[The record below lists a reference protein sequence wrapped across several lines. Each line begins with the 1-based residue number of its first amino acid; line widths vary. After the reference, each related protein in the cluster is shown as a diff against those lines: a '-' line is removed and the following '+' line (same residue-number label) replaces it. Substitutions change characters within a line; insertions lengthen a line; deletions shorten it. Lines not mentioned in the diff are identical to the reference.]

1 MSLRDLPTKPSFNTS
16 TDQIL
21 ESFIVPALAR
31 AIRYDRGVGFF
42 TSEWVR
48 LAATGLSALASA
60 GGKARIVASP
70 KLSRDDWDALL
81 KGYDARADAQ
91 LAAAMRSVLD
101 ELETGSRLETLA
113 TLAWMVA
120 DGLLDFK
127 IAIPA
132 RELDGDFHDK
142 FGVFVDSKNDMV
154 AFRGSPND
162 SERAFRN
169 YESISVYYSWV
180 DEREAARAIEEEQR
194 FDRIWENRDPNL
206 RVHGIPDA
214 FRRGLVQL
222 TTRFER
228 PYRSPLD
235 GRSHRWRH
243 QGEALG
249 AFLEARRGVLE
260 MATGTGK
267 TRTALSILDELR
279 RRDAVAGAIVCA
291 YGTDLL
297 DQWYRELL
305 TRTDLPIYREYAEH
319 RESLGY
325 LNGDDSSVLLISR
338 QNLVDVLP
346 KLPAHRQQR
355 SLLICDEVHGMGSS
369 AMVEA
374 LSARLDGFVYR
385 LGLSATPERAYD
397 AAGNDFV
404 EANIGPVIY
413 RFTLEQAIARG
424 ILCEFD
430 YVDLEYEFS
439 DEDKAAVRQAIRKHF
454 ARAGGPDP
462 QPQEQL
468 FQELARIRKL
478 SQEKLAPFRAY
489 AAGHIDILRRSLI
502 FVETAEY
509 GFLVQQILMD
519 LGLDFH
525 TYYGDDDRAN
535 LRRFADGE
543 LECLVTCKRI
553 SEGIDISSVGAIVLF
568 ASARARLE
576 TVQRLGR
583 CLRIDPANPDKRA
596 TVVDF
601 IRTDDLEDSEIN
613 PETTADED
621 RRIWFQA
628 LAQVRRIDEDL
639 AA

>member
-21 ESFIVPALAR
+21 ESFIIPALGR
-31 AIRYDRGVGFF
+31 AVRYDRGVGFF

-48 LAATGLSALASA
+48 LAATGLVAMASA

-70 KLSRDDWDALL
+70 KLSPDDWNALVQ
-81 KGYDARADAQ
+81 GYDARADAC
-91 LAAAMRSVLD
+91 LAATMRAVLD
-101 ELETGSRLETLA
+101 ELEEGSRTETLA

-127 IAIPA
+127 IAIPTG
-132 RELDGDFHDK
+132 ELDGDFHDK
-142 FGVFVDSKNDMV
+142 FGIFVDGRNDMI

-180 DEREAARAIEEEQR
+180 DEREAGRALEEEGR
-194 FDRIWENRDPNL
+194 FERIWDNRDPNV
-206 RVHGIPDA
+206 RVHSIPDA
-214 FRRGLVQL
+214 FRRDLVQL

-228 PYRSPLD
+228 PYRCPRDRHSN
-235 GRSHRWRH
+235 RWRH
-243 QGEALG
+243 QGEALA

-267 TRTALSILDELR
+267 TRTALSIVKELR
-279 RRDAVAGAIVCA
+279 LRDAITGAIVCA

-338 QNLVDVLP
+338 QNLVEMLP
-346 KLPAHRQQR
+346 KLPLQRQQN

-397 AAGNDFV
+397 AVGNDFV
-404 EANIGPVIY
+404 EANIGPVVY
-413 RFTLEQAIARG
+413 RFTLEQAITGG

-439 DEDKAAVRQAIRKHF
+439 EDDKAAVRQAIRKHF
-454 ARAGGPDP
+454 ARASGPDP

-478 SQEKLAPFRAY
+478 SQQKLAPFRAY
-489 AAGHIDILRRSLI
+489 AADHVDILRRSLI

-519 LGLDFH
+519 IGLDFH
-525 TYYGDDDRAN
+525 TYYGDDDRSN

-583 CLRIDPANPDKRA
+583 CLRIDPANPNKRA

-601 IRTDDLEDSEIN
+601 IRTDDLEESEIN

-621 RRIWFQA
+621 RRAWFQT
-628 LAQVRRIDEDL
+628 LAQVRRAGEEMVI
-639 AA
+639 

>member
-1 MSLRDLPTKPSFNTS
+1 
-16 TDQIL
+16 
-21 ESFIVPALAR
+21 
-31 AIRYDRGVGFF
+31 
-42 TSEWVR
+42 
-48 LAATGLSALASA
+48 
-60 GGKARIVASP
+60 
-70 KLSRDDWDALL
+70 
-81 KGYDARADAQ
+81 
-91 LAAAMRSVLD
+91 
-101 ELETGSRLETLA
+101 
-113 TLAWMVA
+113 
-120 DGLLDFK
+120 
-127 IAIPA
+127 
-132 RELDGDFHDK
+132 
-142 FGVFVDSKNDMV
+142 MV

-180 DEREAARAIEEEQR
+180 DEREAARALEEKER
-194 FDRIWENRDPNL
+194 FVRIWENRDPNL
-206 RVHGIPDA
+206 RVHTIPDA
-214 FRRGLVQL
+214 IRRDLVQL
-222 TTRFER
+222 TTRLER
-228 PYRSPLD
+228 PYRLPRD
-235 GRSHRWRH
+235 GRSYRWRH
-243 QGEALG
+243 QGEAIT
-249 AFLEARRGVLE
+249 AFLQAQRGVLE

-267 TRTALSILDELR
+267 TRTALSIVEELR
-279 RRDAVAGAIVCA
+279 RRDAITGAIVCA

-319 RESLGY
+319 REGLGY
-325 LNGDDSSVLLISR
+325 LNGDDASVLLISR
-338 QNLVDVLP
+338 QNLVNVLS
-346 KLPAHRQQR
+346 KLPAQRQQK

-369 AMVEA
+369 AIVEA
-374 LSARLDGFVYR
+374 LTARLDGFVYR

-413 RFTLEQAIARG
+413 RFTLEQAILRG

-439 DEDKAAVRQAIRKHF
+439 EDDKAAVRQAIRKHF
-454 ARAGGPDP
+454 ARANGPDP

-478 SQEKLAPFRAY
+478 SQQKLAPFRAY
-489 AAGHIDILRRSLI
+489 AADHVDILRRSLI

-519 LGLDFH
+519 MGLDFH

-568 ASARARLE
+568 ASARSRLE

-583 CLRIDPANPDKRA
+583 CLRIDPADPEKRA
-596 TVVDF
+596 AVVDF
-601 IRTDDLEDSEIN
+601 IRTDDLEESEIN

-621 RRIWFQA
+621 RRAWFQT
-628 LAQVRRIDEDL
+628 LAQVRRAEEDL
-639 AA
+639 EI